1 MNPKGASRRRALIE
15 MLESRRLLSVAPAS
29 AAAMRVGAPAVH
41 THPTPPNLLGVYDGG
56 FTGTSL
62 GFPANGDLEFD
73 FTSESKA
80 GRLSGSAAVPVVRY
94 AVSGSIN
101 VKGKFSLH
109 GSRPNETLKVTG
121 TASTDRTILTGS
133 FIVKLKHTHAVF
145 QGTYTL
151 SLSSRI

>member
-1 MNPKGASRRRALIE
+1 MKSKGGSRGRVQIE
-15 MLESRRLLSVAPAS
+15 MLESRRLLSAGPGS
-29 AAAMRVGAPAVH
+29 VGTAAVH

-56 FTGTSL
+56 FTGSSL
-62 GFPANGDLEFD
+62 GSPTSGTLEFD
-73 FTSESKA
+73 FTSESK
-80 GRLSGSAAVPVVRY
+80 GGHLTGSDAVPVVRY

-121 TASTDRTILTGS
+121 TANTDGTILTGN
-133 FIVKLKHTHAVF
+133 FIVKLKHTHVVF

-151 SLSSRI
+151 SLVSRT